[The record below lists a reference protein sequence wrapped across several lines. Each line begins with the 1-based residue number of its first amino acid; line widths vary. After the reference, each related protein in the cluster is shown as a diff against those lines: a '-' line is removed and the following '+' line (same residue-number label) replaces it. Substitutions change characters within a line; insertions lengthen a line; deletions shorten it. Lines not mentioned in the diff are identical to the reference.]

1 DEEQELPEDAPMDG
15 EDETR
20 ADRGE
25 ELPMSQL
32 EAADIL
38 TDSHLDPTEMVRKL
52 LALQSRSFWGRRLR
66 S

>member
-1 DEEQELPEDAPMDG
+1 MDG